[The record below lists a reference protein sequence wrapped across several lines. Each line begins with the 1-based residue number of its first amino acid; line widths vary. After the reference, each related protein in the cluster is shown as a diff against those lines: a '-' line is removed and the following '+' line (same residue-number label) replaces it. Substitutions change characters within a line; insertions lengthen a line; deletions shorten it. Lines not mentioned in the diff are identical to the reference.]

1 MQTSGGGNY
10 LFSLQPTFTQGLVL
24 GQLSILFLLSLI
36 LKYLFLDAARPL
48 PHLGA
53 QKPLS
58 LPVPVARTTGRAGT
72 KGGEDGG
79 GYEDGNGFAGVGAS
93 SGTGAPESAEWMNAV
108 LQQVRPGCTPPAC
121 SRACST
127 RRGAGDWQ
135 EVHRHFLF
143 ACLFCCVCLF
153 CAALLCFA

>member
-1 MQTSGGGNY
+1 M
-10 LFSLQPTFTQGLVL
+10 TFTQGLVL